1 VAIVDGITMGGGG
14 GVSIPGTFRIA
25 TERTVC
31 QNNLPNFLSFS
42 ICSFTCADSHYVVL
56 VLSRLDASFN
66 CPLMEMG
73 YWVFDVFVF
82 HRDFQVFA
90 TPEVH
95 IGFHPDAAAS
105 FYLSHLTGHVG
116 WCSS

>member
-1 VAIVDGITMGGGG
+1 LKPHVSMWTQTILLFLFILLNQKVIIVFYLLIIQVAILDGITMGGGG

-42 ICSFTCADSHYVVL
+42 ICSFPCADSHNVIL

-66 CPLMEMG
+66 CPFMEMG
-73 YWVFDVFVF
+73 
-82 HRDFQVFA
+82 
-90 TPEVH
+90 
-95 IGFHPDAAAS
+95 
-105 FYLSHLTGHVG
+105 
-116 WCSS
+116 